1 MKYSTLLAVANAI
14 KINDQETCSS
24 TPQAYLAQNGLE
36 VEALAQ
42 VSEQFNFDAGTGLI
56 SGPDK
61 LS

>member
-24 TPQAYLAQNGLE
+24 TPQAYLAQNGLQ

-42 VSEQFNFDAGTGLI
+42 VEAEVSEQFVFDPATGYI
-56 SGPDK
+56 
-61 LS
+61 